1 MSNVELVLDKRFWA
15 LATGFIGIVMASYLG
30 SVLLYFSI
38 HLNPDLARPWSA
50 WYFLFEPLFQNQA
63 LVSLAI
69 PHGLLAA
76 GVISCLRAL
85 DQTHANARWATFWDL
100 RRAHLLEKEGLVL
113 GKYRGQYLINN
124 DPTHVIALAPTRSGK
139 GVGLVI
145 PNLLNWPGSII
156 CLDIKQ
162 ENYRL
167 TSGFR
172 QKYGHKVYQWAPVSP
187 DKRSH
192 RYNPLDAISRDPH
205 KKISDI
211 QSLAKILIPDPA
223 HGDDFWASEARSLFT
238 GLVLYVLDAP
248 EMPSTIGSVY
258 RILGAE
264 GDLGDICRHIVQTY
278 PDLPIGGKKTLV
290 SFANKAD
297 KERSGVKSSLDKAL
311 HLWTEPMIDAVTSA
325 SDFSLADLRKKRMAV
340 YVGVP
345 TNEVG
350 RIAPLL
356 RLFFEQAIT
365 TLSRQ
370 EPGADQPHK
379 VLLLMDEMHMLGD
392 MSTMTTAFTLL
403 AGYNC
408 RVMAIVQ
415 GLNWLDVVYG
425 REKRNAILSGC
436 AHQIFF
442 APNDL
447 DTPAYISQSCGE
459 KTVDSISI
467 SKKSSFRYEPSSK
480 NISQT
485 QKPLISKG
493 EIRLIRKN
501 EEIMIVEGS
510 RPVRARK
517 IVYYKDKHLKARL
530 LKAPEVPALKIEE
543 QKIPKF
549 NIARKNK
556 PKDPDDMSDG
566 SVPMPHNP
574 PNNGPSLDGLLDLTL
589 EEPKG
594 PATEKGFVNSIL
606 KALRDED

>member
-1 MSNVELVLDKRFWA
+1 MKNLGFLLDMRFWVTTA
-15 LATGFIGIVMASYLG
+15 GFICIVVASYLS
-30 SVLLYFSI
+30 SVLFYFLI
-38 HLNPDLARPWSA
+38 KLNPDLARPWSA
-50 WYFLFEPLFQNQA
+50 WYFLFEPLFQKRA
-63 LVSLAI
+63 LISLAI

-76 GVISCLRAL
+76 GVISCIRAL
-85 DQTHANARWATFWDL
+85 NKINANARWATFWDL
-100 RRAHLLEKEGLVL
+100 KKARLLEKDGLVL
-113 GKYRGQYLINN
+113 GKYRGQYLVNN

-145 PNLLNWPGSII
+145 PNLLNWQGSII

-167 TSGFR
+167 TAGFR
-172 QKYGHKVYQWAPVSP
+172 QKYGHEVYQWAPVSP

-192 RYNPLDAISRDPH
+192 CYNPLDAISRDPH

-211 QSLAKILIPDPA
+211 QSLAKILIPDPT

-238 GLVLYVLDAP
+238 GLVLYVLDSP
-248 EMPSTIGSVY
+248 EMLSTIGSVY

-264 GDLGDICRHIVQTY
+264 GDLGDICRHIVQSY
-278 PDLPIGGKKTLV
+278 PDLPLGGKKTLM

-311 HLWTEPMIDAVTSA
+311 HLWTEPMIDAVTSD
-325 SDFSLADLRKKRMAV
+325 SDFSLSDLRKKKMAV

-370 EPGADQPHK
+370 EPGADEPHK
-379 VLLLMDEMHMLGD
+379 VLILMDEMHMLGD
-392 MSTMTTAFTLL
+392 MSTLTTAFTLL

-408 RVMAIVQ
+408 RVMAIAQ

-425 REKRNAILSGC
+425 KEKRNALLSGC

-459 KTVDSISI
+459 RTVDSVSVT
-467 SKKSSFRYEPSSK
+467 KKSSFKYEPASK

-493 EIRLIRKN
+493 EIRLIRKD

-510 RPVRARK
+510 RPVRAKK
-517 IVYYKDKHLKARL
+517 IVYYKDKQLKGRL
-530 LKAPEVPALKIEE
+530 LKAPEVPVLEIEE

-549 NIARKNK
+549 NISKRNK
-556 PKDPDDMSDG
+556 PDDLDDG
-566 SVPMPHNP
+566 SDSSAPMPHHP
-574 PNNGPSLDGLLDLTL
+574 SNNGPALDGLLDFGP
-589 EEPKG
+589 EEPGG
-594 PATEKGFVNSIL
+594 PVAVEGFVNSIL
-606 KALRDED
+606 KALRDEE

>member
-1 MSNVELVLDKRFWA
+1 MKRFEFLLDKRFW
-15 LATGFIGIVMASYLG
+15 LVVTGISGIVIASYFG
-30 SVLLYFSI
+30 SLLLYAQI
-38 HLNPDLARPWSA
+38 HLSPELARPWSA
-50 WYFLFEPLFQNQA
+50 WYFLFEPLFQKKA

-69 PHGLLAA
+69 PHGLLVAV
-76 GVISCLRAL
+76 VIAFIKNWKK
-85 DQTHANARWATFWDL
+85 HNANARWATLWDL
-100 RRAHLLEKEGLVL
+100 RKAKLLEKEGLLL
-113 GKYRGQYLINN
+113 GKFKGQYLINN
-124 DPTHVIALAPTRSGK
+124 APTHVIALAPTRSGK

-145 PNLLNWPGSII
+145 PNLLNWQGSVI

-172 QKYGHKVYQWAPVSP
+172 KEYGHEVYQWAPVSP

-211 QSLAKILIPDPA
+211 QSLAKILIPDPT

-264 GDLGDICRHIVQTY
+264 GDLGDICRHIVDKY
-278 PDLPIGGKKTLV
+278 PDLPIGGKKTLI

-370 EPGADQPHK
+370 EPGRDEPHK
-379 VLLLMDEMHMLGD
+379 VLLLIDEMHMMGD

-415 GLNWLDVVYG
+415 GLGWLDVVYG
-425 REKRNAILSGC
+425 KEKRNAILSGC

-459 KTVDSISI
+459 RTVESVSI
-467 SKKSSFRYEPSSK
+467 SKKSSFKHEGTSK
-480 NISQT
+480 NISHT

-493 EIRLIRKN
+493 EIRLIKKD

-510 RPVRARK
+510 RPVRAKK
-517 IVYYKDKHLKARL
+517 IVYYKDKQLQVRL
-530 LKAPEVPALKIEE
+530 LKAPAVPELKIEE

-549 NIARKNK
+549 NVARRSKSASTE
-556 PKDPDDMSDG
+556 DIPDSSDY
-566 SVPMPHNP
+566 MPHP
-574 PNNGPSLDGLLDLTL
+574 PHSSPSLDGLLDLFP
-589 EEPKG
+589 EEPKE
-594 PATEKGFVNSIL
+594 PAAAEGFVNSIL
-606 KALRDED
+606 KALRDEE